1 MTFSE
6 QGDRAGRVR
15 LNGNR
20 GHVTRH
26 GTLDGTGR
34 DRKRTKR
41 WQKTDEDS
49 SVGVCGKGSA
59 RDEYVK
65 ARGRMPEGGTEGEGG

>member
-34 DRKRTKR
+34 DRKG
-41 WQKTDEDS
+41 QKEDEAVAKD
-49 SVGVCGKGSA
+49 G
-59 RDEYVK
+59 
-65 ARGRMPEGGTEGEGG
+65 